1 MKKPRPF
8 NHKPIFLDARQ
19 EQLHARQEQLHA
31 LSGTFSSKRQQQ
43 KGGETRLSI
52 PMLLSLLLILA
63 ATALVLLY
71 ST

>member
-19 EQLHARQEQLHA
+19 EELHARQEQLHA
-31 LSGTFSSKRQQQ
+31 LRFSSKRQHQ
-43 KGGETRLSI
+43 KGGGMHLSI

-71 ST
+71 SNS